1 MNTDRQENAEMQM
14 HINIADQIHR
24 FKNPQNYFA
33 YPTDIVVACACKTMG
48 ITLQQYRSK
57 SRKREFVDARIMGS
71 TYLYTN
77 TNLSLNKI
85 GAECGYKDHATVL
98 HYVRKHLEWENDK
111 AYQGLKQSFKDNL
124 RKFSPNYSISMSGV
138 RGLN

>member
-24 FKNPQNYFA
+24 FKNPQNYLA

-48 ITLQQYRSK
+48 ITLQQYKSK

-77 TNLSLNKI
+77 TILSLNKI
-85 GAECGYKDHATVL
+85 GAECGGKDHATVL
-98 HYVRKHLEWENDK
+98 HYVKTHLNLAKDKIWQLRKREFTE
-111 AYQGLKQSFKDNL
+111 NL